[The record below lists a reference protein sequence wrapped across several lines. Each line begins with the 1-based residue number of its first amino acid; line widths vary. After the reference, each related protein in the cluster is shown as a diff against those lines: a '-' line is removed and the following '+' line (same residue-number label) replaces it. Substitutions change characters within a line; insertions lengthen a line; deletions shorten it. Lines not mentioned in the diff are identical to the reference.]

1 MRTCLLVA
9 LLALLSEMALAQDT
23 SKVVVVNMR
32 INGSGMEQLNS
43 SVEYGLPPDCIV
55 GEGPYDYSA
64 RASGV
69 VISECGFSDPRFSTG
84 DVINQNGTTEGITDV
99 QPEADF
105 TLVFPFN
112 PAMLTLDIR
121 NATTNETIFFNE
133 SMSGVVRDFCASHPQ
148 DADCAAFQPTPTP
161 APTAPP
167 TTPEPTPAPSGCPLG
182 FALVAVA
189 GLGIAAFTKK

>member
-1 MRTCLLVA
+1 MF
-9 LLALLSEMALAQDT
+9 LSAMAIAQAQDT
-23 SKVVVVNMR
+23 SKVVVANMR
-32 INGSGMEQLNS
+32 ITSSGMEQVNS

-69 VISECGFSDPRFSTG
+69 VISECGFSDPRLSTG
-84 DVINQNGTTEGITDV
+84 DVVAQNGSREGITDV

-121 NATTNETIFFNE
+121 NSTTNETIFQAN
-133 SMSGVVRDFCASHPQ
+133 MSGVARDFCNSHPQ
-148 DADCAAFQPTPTP
+148 DADCTAFQPTPTP

-182 FALVAVA
+182 FALMIIA
-189 GLGIAAFTKK
+189 GLGIAAFAKK